1 MSTFPRNPD
10 LHCHSTASDGW
21 LPPAEVVR
29 RAHANGVDLLA
40 LTDHDT
46 LAGLDEASAEAEVLG
61 VRLVPGVEISVT
73 FASETVHIVGLSVDR
88 HDAALNVG
96 LAALRE
102 GRQQRAQRMGEALAG
117 IGLPGVYEGAL
128 RFAQNPE
135 MVGRAHLARQIV
147 ASGHMP
153 DVGTVFRHYL
163 AKGKPGYV
171 EHRWARLEDA
181 VGWIRGAG
189 GVAVIAHPAR
199 YRLDDIGMEH
209 LFDRFVACGG
219 EGVEVVSGA
228 HSDDEVRRYAELAR
242 RRGLLASRASDFHG
256 AGESRI
262 DLGACPPLPDGLTPV
277 WTRL

>member
-1 MSTFPRNPD
+1 MNAFPKNPD

-46 LAGLDEASAEAEVLG
+46 LGGLDEAFAEATALG
-61 VRLVPGVEISVT
+61 VRLIAGVEISVS
-73 FASETVHIVGLSVDR
+73 FASETVHIVGLDVDPR
-88 HDAALNVG
+88 DAALNDG
-96 LAALRE
+96 LAGLRQ
-102 GRQQRAQRMGEALAG
+102 GRQERARRMGQALAE
-117 IGLPGVYEGAL
+117 IGVPGVYEGAL
-128 RFAQNPE
+128 QFAHNPE

-147 ASGHMP
+147 ACGCMP

-171 EHRWARLEDA
+171 EHQWAKLEDA

-199 YRLDDIGMEH
+199 YRLGDIGMEH
-209 LFDRFVACGG
+209 LFDRFLACGG
-219 EGVEVVSGA
+219 EGVEVVTGS
-228 HSDDEVRRYAELAR
+228 HTDDEVRLYADLAR

-262 DLGACPPLPDGLTPV
+262 DLGQCLPLPDGLTPV
-277 WTRL
+277 WSRF